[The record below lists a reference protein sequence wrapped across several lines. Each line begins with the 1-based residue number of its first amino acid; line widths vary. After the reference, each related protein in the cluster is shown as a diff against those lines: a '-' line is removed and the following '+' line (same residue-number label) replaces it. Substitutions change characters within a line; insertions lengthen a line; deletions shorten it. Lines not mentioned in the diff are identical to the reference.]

1 MKALI
6 VDDSMVTRNIIK
18 KYIEPM
24 GFGSLESGNGKE
36 ALDLLEKQAH
46 EVELILLDWNM
57 PVLDGYETLKCVK
70 ENKAYKHICVIM
82 ISTESEDDV
91 IDQALTAGADG
102 YLAKPFS
109 EDDFIEKIRTT
120 LDGFRSE

>member
-1 MKALI
+1 
-6 VDDSMVTRNIIK
+6 
-18 KYIEPM
+18 M

-36 ALDLLEKQAH
+36 ALDLLEKQAP

-57 PVLDGYETLKCVK
+57 PVLDGYETLKRVK
-70 ENKAYKHICVIM
+70 ENEAYKHICVIM

-91 IDQALTAGADG
+91 IGQALTAGADG